1 MPQCQGRG
9 DGNLPLAG
17 FGGEQR
23 RVEAQVSKPIFGGD
37 GGRYDTRQK
46 EHGYE

>member
-23 RVEAQVSKPIFGGD
+23 RVRRGAVKALRIKANF
-37 GGRYDTRQK
+37 
-46 EHGYE
+46 